1 MGTKNA
7 PSRMTLGAKFGL
19 EVAIKVR
26 STRKRSTMPLS
37 NIWSHLRLSKLILL
51 APPSSCRCQTTLVRT
66 EAPCK
71 LKSLVIARGRIAAYE
86 LRRTPSGRSSGARRW
101 RNSDAVKL
109 HSSIAPLG
117 QRGVKVE
124 HGRLGVLGLTRL
136 WLYPRLIPRRSGHN
150 TSMAAA
156 NRPGSPRLIG
166 RKTDARRI
174 RSHAPSTGHLPTHA
188 PPDRPGRL
196 AERDRLGPLDVAPG

>member
-1 MGTKNA
+1 M
-7 PSRMTLGAKFGL
+7 
-19 EVAIKVR
+19 
-26 STRKRSTMPLS
+26 
-37 NIWSHLRLSKLILL
+37 
-51 APPSSCRCQTTLVRT
+51 
-66 EAPCK
+66 
-71 LKSLVIARGRIAAYE
+71 ARGRIAAYE
-86 LRRTPSGRSSGARRW
+86 LRRTPSGRRSGARHR

-156 NRPGSPRLIG
+156 NRAGSPRLIG
-166 RKTDARRI
+166 RKTDARRTL
-174 RSHAPSTGHLPTHA
+174 SHAPSTGHLPTNA
-188 PPDRPGRL
+188 PPDRPCRL
-196 AERDRLGPLDVAPG
+196 AERDRLGPLDVAPKYPGRRANEHDRGGGGRRASAL